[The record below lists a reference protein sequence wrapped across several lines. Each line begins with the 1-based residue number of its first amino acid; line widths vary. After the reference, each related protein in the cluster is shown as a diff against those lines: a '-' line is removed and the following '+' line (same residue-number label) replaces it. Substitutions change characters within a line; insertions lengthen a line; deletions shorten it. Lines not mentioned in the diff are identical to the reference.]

1 MYIPKVKERT
11 VIKICERSSLRMVN
25 LKAILV
31 RDKRLEPISAYQV
44 ESPDINIQMKM
55 INPPKSLLRNVL
67 PISEICQVFSTY
79 QTLAKALCCLI

>member
-1 MYIPKVKERT
+1 
-11 VIKICERSSLRMVN
+11 MVN

-67 PISEICQVFSTY
+67 PISEICQVFSPY
-79 QTLAKALCCLI
+79 QTLAKVL